1 MSTELRAGRSHKLR
15 VAELE
20 VEVVRKAIKNL
31 HISVHPPLGRVRVAA
46 PHAMSD
52 DAVRRAVV
60 TRLGWI
66 KRQRAAFAN
75 QPRSGAPEF
84 VSGESHWVFGRRYRL
99 QVVEH
104 DAPAEVSICG
114 GRLQLRCK
122 PGMTAAGRAR
132 VLDAWYR
139 ERLAEVVAPMFGR
152 WCRRIGVDASEFR
165 IKRMRTKWGTC
176 SVRAR
181 RIWLNVEI
189 ARRPQRCVEYLLVH
203 ELVHLLE
210 AKHGPKF
217 VAIMDQH
224 LPSWRRLRSLLN
236 DGPLAHQNW
245 GY

>member
-1 MSTELRAGRSHKLR
+1 
-15 VAELE
+15 
-20 VEVVRKAIKNL
+20 
-31 HISVHPPLGRVRVAA
+31 
-46 PHAMSD
+46 
-52 DAVRRAVV
+52 
-60 TRLGWI
+60 
-66 KRQRAAFAN
+66 
-75 QPRSGAPEF
+75 
-84 VSGESHWVFGRRYRL
+84 
-99 QVVEH
+99 
-104 DAPAEVSICG
+104 
-114 GRLQLRCK
+114 
-122 PGMTAAGRAR
+122 MTAAGRAR

-139 ERLAEVVAPMFGR
+139 ERLAEVVAPMFEL
-152 WCRRIGVDASEFR
+152 WCRRIGVDAGEFR

>member
-1 MSTELRAGRSHKLR
+1 MSTEQRAGRSHKLR

-66 KRQRAAFAN
+66 KRQRSAFAN

-152 WCRRIGVDASEFR
+152 WCRRIGVDASGFR

-181 RIWLNVEI
+181 RIWMNVEI